1 MHLDHLDIRRCYN
14 VDMDAALR
22 AKCAR
27 IKALKLPRDCTDG
40 DESFRI
46 GDTQLSLSF
55 LRRDRTLTNSH
66 LLGAMP
72 RSPSPRRRRRRRR
85 RGTGR
90 TCRGTR

>member
-1 MHLDHLDIRRCYN
+1 MGTRVSELETH
-14 VDMDAALR
+14 VAATMYPINENEVTWAHQSATPSHFSR
-22 AKCAR
+22 
-27 IKALKLPRDCTDG
+27 
-40 DESFRI
+40 
-46 GDTQLSLSF
+46 SF

-72 RSPSPRRRRRRRR
+72 RSPSPSGDLRRRRRRK